1 VTADHV
7 HNDFDSPS
15 AWSIKKLR
23 LHLLYGHS
31 VAVPVTWD
39 IGQLHQAHLDE
50 HAGPVQANLGT
61 LSPDL
66 PPLKGPFP
74 VPDTHTHSGDLPGFH
89 ARTDRRQLAYH
100 LELSHK
106 LDPGDIDVREVY
118 SQHEILHSPQDPA
131 TDAERVERLAEN
143 LYNRDARGTGPDWD
157 DLGQETRDQYR
168 DRARTNLAAER
179 DARMIGEAAAE
190 RAKQTIGSEMA
201 LQDRLVCAMTGL
213 DFDQDW
219 TADSGIGPNAR
230 GALRKAHGDTA
241 ARLLNWLERGGALHL
256 PAVASLAED
265 VATLREQLTATG
277 QQLESTQ
284 RERDHLSRQLS
295 DALLERNAVY
305 QRLDTA
311 VATRDKA
318 LEAGR
323 LLENAR
329 DDAQEKLEACQEDYR
344 RICRV
349 KQDAQDELR
358 WLRASRAKESMSTDL
373 NALAPLSPDQAACSD
388 ELPQINQPFKGL
400 TLEVPP
406 GTDRLMLSFV
416 REDPDMEDKPSQLRG
431 I

>member
-168 DRARTNLAAER
+168 DRARTNLAAAR
-179 DARMIGEAAAE
+179 DARIAGEVAAE
-190 RAKQTIGSEMA
+190 RAHQPNPSI
-201 LQDRLVCAMTGL
+201 LVDRLICALTGI
-213 DFDQDW
+213 DFDRDW
-219 TADSGIGPNAR
+219 VPDNVMGSSGR
-230 GALRKAHGDTA
+230 GVIRRTWIQPAQ
-241 ARLLNWLERGGALHL
+241 RLLDWLERGGALYL
-256 PAVASLAED
+256 PAVASLSAD
-265 VATLREQLTATG
+265 VATLQEQLTVTG
-277 QQLESTQ
+277 HQLESTQ

-295 DALLERNAVY
+295 DVLRERN
-305 QRLDTA
+305 R
-311 VATRDKA
+311 A

-329 DDAQEKLEACQEDYR
+329 DDALEQLETCQEDYR
-344 RICRV
+344 RVCRV

-358 WLRASRAKESMSTDL
+358 WLRTSQAKESVSTDL
-373 NALAPLSPDQAACSD
+373 NAMAPLSPDQAVCSD

>member
-106 LDPGDIDVREVY
+106 LDPGDIDVQEVY
-118 SQHEILHSPQDPA
+118 SQHESLHSPQDPA

-168 DRARTNLAAER
+168 DRARTNLAAAR
-179 DARMIGEAAAE
+179 DARIAGEVAAE
-190 RAKQTIGSEMA
+190 RAHQPNPSI
-201 LQDRLVCAMTGL
+201 LVDRLICALTGI
-213 DFDQDW
+213 DFDRDW
-219 TADSGIGPNAR
+219 VPDNVMGSSGR
-230 GALRKAHGDTA
+230 GVIRRTWIQPAQ
-241 ARLLNWLERGGALHL
+241 RLLDWLERGGALYL
-256 PAVASLAED
+256 PAVASLSAD
-265 VATLREQLTATG
+265 VATLQEQLTVTG
-277 QQLESTQ
+277 HQLESTQ

-295 DALLERNAVY
+295 DVLRERN
-305 QRLDTA
+305 R
-311 VATRDKA
+311 A

-329 DDAQEKLEACQEDYR
+329 DDALEQLETCQEDYR
-344 RICRV
+344 RVCRV

-358 WLRASRAKESMSTDL
+358 WLRTSQAKESVSTDL
-373 NALAPLSPDQAACSD
+373 NAMAPLSPDQAVCSD